1 MSASKPTTARRPVSV
16 DELVTCWYCGHRG
29 RLAVVRGELV
39 MCHGRV
45 GICRGLR

>member
-1 MSASKPTTARRPVSV
+1 MSVDKPITARKPVSV

-39 MCHGRV
+39 MRHGRA
-45 GICRGLR
+45 GMCRGPR